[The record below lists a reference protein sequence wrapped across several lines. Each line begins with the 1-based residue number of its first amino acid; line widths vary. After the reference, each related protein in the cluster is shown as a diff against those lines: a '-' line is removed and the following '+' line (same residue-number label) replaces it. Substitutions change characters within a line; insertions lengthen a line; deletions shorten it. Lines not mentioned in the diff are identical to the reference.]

1 MLQLALGQLAIPSFS
16 IVSKPLLQNAQ
27 TREIIS
33 LDVHTRYIG
42 TGVRVDVGYQDLR
55 RTSNFGETEDYMLD
69 TPLVPDVH
77 LSHRHEVRNG
87 VQIVHQNST
96 VQTVRRRFWD
106 PEGGTKFYKLLPG
119 DDVIVKCA
127 YSTIEEIQPVL
138 GGMKS
143 NEEICFAFLS
153 YVNKDVRRNSDAK
166 REGEVD
172 KNLRLEHDFE
182 CKTNVYSY

>member
-1 MLQLALGQLAIPSFS
+1 M
-16 IVSKPLLQNAQ
+16 
-27 TREIIS
+27 
-33 LDVHTRYIG
+33 DVHTRYLG

-55 RTSNFGETEDYMLD
+55 RTSSLGETKEYMLD
-69 TPLVPDVH
+69 APLVPDIP

-87 VQIVHQNST
+87 IKREDRNT
-96 VQTVRRRFWD
+96 TIQTVRRRFWD
-106 PEGGTKFYKLLPG
+106 PEGGTRFYKLLPG

-143 NEEICFAFLS
+143 NEEICFAFIS
-153 YVNKDVRRNSDAK
+153 YVNKNVRRSGGEAGL
-166 REGEVD
+166 EGEVD

-182 CKTNVYSY
+182 CKIMH